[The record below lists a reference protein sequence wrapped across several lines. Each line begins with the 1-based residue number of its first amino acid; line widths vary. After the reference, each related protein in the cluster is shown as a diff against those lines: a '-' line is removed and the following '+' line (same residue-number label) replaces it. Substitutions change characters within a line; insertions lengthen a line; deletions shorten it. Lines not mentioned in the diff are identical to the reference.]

1 MLNFE
6 HNLLYYDYR
15 FCHLKTAKTHGQVA
29 PHKPLLLL
37 SVIELVEAGKI
48 DSPQIMLSDE
58 LVSTFNRNVQIYV
71 PDVKHYHTNIGM
83 PFYHMHSEP
92 FWRLLPREEGV
103 RPSVTSISGLR
114 CHYVCAEM
122 DNELFCILTDAEN
135 RVTLQTTLIN
145 TYLKHD

>member
-1 MLNFE
+1 MLYFE

-15 FCHLKTAKTHGQVA
+15 FSHLKTAKMRGQVA

-37 SVIELVEAGKI
+37 AVMELVEAGKI

-58 LVSTFNRNVQIYV
+58 LVSTFNRNAQIYV
-71 PDVKHYHTNIGM
+71 PDVKHYHPNIGM

-92 FWRLLPREEGV
+92 FWQLVPREEGV
-103 RPSVTSISGLR
+103 CPNVTSISGLR
-114 CHYVCAEM
+114 RHYVYAEI
-122 DNELFCILTDAEN
+122 DKDLFNILTDVEN
-135 RVTLQTTLIN
+135 RLTLQTTLIE